1 MRNVLIPVD
10 GSRSSEVAVQS
21 VIRQARIGQVDK
33 IHLVNVQPP
42 LGGYIARFIARS
54 ERDAFRREQG
64 EVALAEARRLLEQAG
79 LAYTVHIRIG
89 ETVDEIAVAADEL
102 GVEEIVVGA
111 DGFGLLGTVQ
121 IHSFVNRLIRRA
133 AVPVSVVKDPGAV
146 MTLNRA
152 TGSWWL
158 RPTS

>member
-10 GSRSSEVAVQS
+10 GSRQSEIAVQS
-21 VIRQARIGQVDK
+21 VIRQARIGQVEK

-42 LGGYIARFIARS
+42 LGGYIGRFVSRS
-54 ERDAFRREQG
+54 ERDAFRRERGQA
-64 EVALAEARRLLEQAG
+64 ALAGARHLLDQAA
-79 LAYTVHIRIG
+79 LPYTVHVRVG
-89 ETVDEIAVAADEL
+89 ETVEEIVGAAEDL
-102 GVEEIVVGA
+102 AVEEIVVGA
-111 DGFGLLGTVQ
+111 DGFGLLGAVQ

-133 AVPVSVVKDPGAV
+133 AVPVSVVKDPGAE
-146 MTLNRA
+146 MNLGRA